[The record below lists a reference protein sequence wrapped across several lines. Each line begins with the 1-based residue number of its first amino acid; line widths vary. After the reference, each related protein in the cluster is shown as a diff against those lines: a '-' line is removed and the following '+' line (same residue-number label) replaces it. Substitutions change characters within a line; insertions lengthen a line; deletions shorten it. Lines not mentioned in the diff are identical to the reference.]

1 MKLLI
6 DANIL
11 LDVLQNREP
20 HVQSSSVIW
29 KLCETQKAKG
39 YVSALT
45 FANLVYI
52 MRKELDS
59 RRIEEVLQA
68 LTLIFEFVDFS
79 ISDLSHAA
87 RLRWN
92 DFEDSVQS
100 VTAER
105 IHADYIIT
113 RNIRNFAKSN
123 VIAFTPSELIARI
136 DCTDMTQKGMCHLD

>member
-20 HVQSSSVIW
+20 HVQASSVVW
-29 KLCETQKAKG
+29 KLCETEKAKG

-52 MRKELDS
+52 MRKELDPKK
-59 RRIEEVLQA
+59 IEETLKA
-68 LTLIFEFVDFS
+68 LSLIFEFADFNV
-79 ISDLSHAA
+79 SDLTHAA
-87 RLRWN
+87 ELEWD
-92 DFEDSVQS
+92 DFEDAVQS

-105 IHADYIIT
+105 VHADYIIT
-113 RNIRNFAKSN
+113 RNVRDFAKSK
-123 VIAFTPSELIARI
+123 VVTFTPSELIARI
-136 DCTDMTQKGMCHLD
+136 

>member
-20 HVQSSSVIW
+20 HVQASSVIW
-29 KLCETQKAKG
+29 KLCETEKAKG

-52 MRKELDS
+52 MRKELDPKK
-59 RRIEEVLQA
+59 IEETLQA
-68 LTLIFEFVDFS
+68 LSLIFEFADFNV
-79 ISDLSHAA
+79 SDLSRAA
-87 RLRWN
+87 ELDWD
-92 DFEDSVQS
+92 DFEDAVQS

-105 IHADYIIT
+105 VHADYIIT
-113 RNIRNFAKSN
+113 RNVRDFAKSK

-136 DCTDMTQKGMCHLD
+136 

>member
-20 HVQSSSVIW
+20 HVEASSAIW
-29 KLCETQKAKG
+29 KLCETEQAKG

-52 MRKELDS
+52 MRKELEPAK
-59 RRIEEVLQA
+59 IHEVLQK
-68 LTLIFEFVDFS
+68 LSLIFEFADFTA
-79 ISDLSHAA
+79 SDLSKAA
-87 RLRWN
+87 ELNWP
-92 DFEDSVQS
+92 DFEDAIQS

-105 IHADYIIT
+105 VHADYIIT
-113 RNIRNFAKSN
+113 RNVRDFAKSR
-123 VIAFTPSELIARI
+123 VMAFTPTELIARI
-136 DCTDMTQKGMCHLD
+136 